1 MGFDFIV
8 IAPLLPPRCGFVV
21 FGRGVSFIGGFW
33 HPAINGGSAASCI
46 LALSQEE
53 CAHVLI
59 RRHLETEVR
68 AMILIL
74 PCTVA
79 LLGII
84 RFGEETKFPM
94 PQ

>member
-1 MGFDFIV
+1 MASSSLDVGY
-8 IAPLLPPRCGFVV
+8 LLLVDSGILLSMVV
-21 FGRGVSFIGGFW
+21 QQLV
-33 HPAINGGSAASCI
+33 AV

-79 LLGII
+79 LLGMI